1 MFEAMGVPE
10 GEQIEHKMLSNAIEK
25 AQMKIEGNNYGI
37 REQLLKFD
45 EVNNEQREVIY
56 KERRKVLDGDNMRD
70 LVLKMITDIV
80 ENAVDMSVSDEDTAE
95 KWDLTEL
102 NNLLLPII
110 PLKSVVLTDEQK
122 KSMKKNELK
131 HTLKEAAIKLYE
143 TKEAEF
149 PEPEQIREI
158 ERVVLLKVI
167 DNKWMSHLDDMDAL
181 REGIG
186 LQAYGQ
192 RDPVVEYKMQ
202 GYELYEAMMAAI
214 QEETVRILFHIRVEQ
229 KIERESAAKV
239 TGTNKDATPIAPKKR
254 DEQKIY
260 PNDPCPC
267 GSGKK
272 YKQCCGRIK

>member
-1 MFEAMGVPE
+1 MT
-10 GEQIEHKMLSNAIEK
+10 
-25 AQMKIEGNNYGI
+25 
-37 REQLLKFD
+37 

-143 TKEAEF
+143 TK
-149 PEPEQIREI
+149 
-158 ERVVLLKVI
+158 
-167 DNKWMSHLDDMDAL
+167 
-181 REGIG
+181 
-186 LQAYGQ
+186 
-192 RDPVVEYKMQ
+192 
-202 GYELYEAMMAAI
+202 
-214 QEETVRILFHIRVEQ
+214 
-229 KIERESAAKV
+229 
-239 TGTNKDATPIAPKKR
+239 
-254 DEQKIY
+254 
-260 PNDPCPC
+260 
-267 GSGKK
+267 GS
-272 YKQCCGRIK
+272 